1 MKDNFTDEEIKKAL
15 EQADANIAFE
25 EVDVLALKKEKT
37 KVLRIDKNDKRNGRP
52 N

>member
-1 MKDNFTDEEIKKAL
+1 MDDIFTDEEIKKAL

-25 EVDVLALKKEKT
+25 EVDILNLEKGKT
-37 KVLRIDKNDKRNGRP
+37 KVLRVNLNDERNRRP

>member
-1 MKDNFTDEEIKKAL
+1 MKDNFTDKEIQKAL

-25 EVDVLALKKEKT
+25 EVDVLILEKEKT
-37 KVLRIDKNDKRNGRP
+37 KTLRNDKNDKRNRRP

>member
-1 MKDNFTDEEIKKAL
+1 MDDNFTDEEIKKAL

-25 EVDVLALKKEKT
+25 EVDILNLEKSKT
-37 KVLRIDKNDKRNGRP
+37 KVLRVNLNDERNRRP

>member
-25 EVDVLALKKEKT
+25 EVDVLALEKEKT